1 MSLPSTLHYL
11 REHHKFI
18 LNKWIKDDVLFELID
33 KYTDYNDVTSK
44 LNMNK
49 TIAKFYP
56 SITVT
61 SEPNDFGLFR
71 MSMNTQ
77 KNGRVTRYYF
87 IHDIN
92 STLTK
97 AECAKFDTNPID
109 SMDSYPRTRN
119 TTSTT
124 IPFFATPSPPRKVRK
139 LNNEASVKQTDRLR
153 SRGVS

>member
-1 MSLPSTLHYL
+1 MLLLPN
-11 REHHKFI
+11 FI
-18 LNKWIKDDVLFELID
+18 PVLL
-33 KYTDYNDVTSK
+33 
-44 LNMNK
+44 LL
-49 TIAKFYP
+49 A
-56 SITVT
+56 

-119 TTSTT
+119 TTLFSLLHHLQE
-124 IPFFATPSPPRKVRK
+124 K
-139 LNNEASVKQTDRLR
+139 
-153 SRGVS
+153 